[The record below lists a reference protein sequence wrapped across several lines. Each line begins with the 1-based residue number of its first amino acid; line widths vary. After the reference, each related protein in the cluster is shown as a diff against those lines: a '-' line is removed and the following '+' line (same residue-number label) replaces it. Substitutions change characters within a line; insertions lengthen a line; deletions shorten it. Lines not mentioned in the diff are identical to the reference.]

1 MKTFGKRDLEEVYQE
16 INTIESIPTWAAIDT
31 RIGVS
36 IFVDVVLFRYL
47 SIIHLHSMISL
58 KALTIHL
65 DEFQCFDAEVY
76 ADEIEP
82 PPEDYELREDYR
94 GN

>member
-1 MKTFGKRDLEEVYQE
+1 
-16 INTIESIPTWAAIDT
+16 
-31 RIGVS
+31 
-36 IFVDVVLFRYL
+36 
-47 SIIHLHSMISL
+47 MISL

-65 DEFQCFDAEVY
+65 DEYQCFDAEVY